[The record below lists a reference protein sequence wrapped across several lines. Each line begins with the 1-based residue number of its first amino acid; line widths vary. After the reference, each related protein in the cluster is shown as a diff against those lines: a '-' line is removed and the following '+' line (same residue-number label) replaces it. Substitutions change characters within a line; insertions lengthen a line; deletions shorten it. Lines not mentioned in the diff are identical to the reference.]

1 MTDWATK
8 TWFVTGASTGF
19 GRAFVETALEG
30 GGRVIATARDTGALA
45 YLEGAGDRA
54 LALRLDVTRQDEI
67 DAAVAAASD
76 FGGFD
81 VLVNN
86 AGYGF
91 LGGVEEAGVEEIE
104 AQFAVNFFGALHV
117 TRAAL
122 PVLRERGEA
131 FILNISSIA
140 GLRSFPGA
148 AFYSATK
155 FALEGMSE
163 GLAPE
168 VAKFGIKVM
177 IVEPGYFRTDF
188 QGRSI
193 GMTANAHPAYPE
205 LVEARSRVREGDG
218 KQPGDPKRGVAAI
231 IRAMGSEAPPMR
243 LPLGADGS
251 QIAHA
256 ATQARLA
263 EIEKWQAVSADTLFV
278 DRA

>member
-1 MTDWATK
+1 MTDWAKK

-19 GRAFVETALEG
+19 GRAFIEAALNG
-30 GGRVIATARDTGALA
+30 GGRVIATARNTDALA
-45 YLEGAGDRA
+45 YLAGAGDRA

-67 DAAVAAASD
+67 DAAMAAAVA

-117 TRAAL
+117 TRGAL
-122 PVLRERGEA
+122 PLLRERGEG

-155 FALEGMSE
+155 FALEGLSE
-163 GLAPE
+163 GLRHE

-177 IVEPGYFRTDF
+177 IIEPGYFRTDF

-193 GMTANAHPAYPE
+193 GLTVNSHPAYPE
-205 LVEARSRVREGDG
+205 LVEARSKVRSGDG
-218 KQPGDPKRGVAAI
+218 KQQGDPKRGVAAI
-231 IRAMGSEAPPMR
+231 IAAMGAHEPPVR
-243 LPLGADGS
+243 LPLGPDGA
-251 QIAHA
+251 QIARD
-256 ATQARLA
+256 ATQARLT
-263 EIEKWQAVSADTLFV
+263 EIDAWQAVSADTLF
-278 DRA
+278 RE